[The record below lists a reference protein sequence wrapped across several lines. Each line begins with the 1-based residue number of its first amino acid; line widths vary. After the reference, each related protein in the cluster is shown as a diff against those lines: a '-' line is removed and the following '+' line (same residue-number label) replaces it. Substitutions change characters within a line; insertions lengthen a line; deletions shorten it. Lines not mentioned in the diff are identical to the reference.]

1 MKDLQIFWHLH
12 QKKCS
17 ILPQINQ
24 TIKIIEQW
32 LHFLVFWASC
42 QSLIFCYLNLV
53 LQVDP

>member
-42 QSLIFCYLNLV
+42 
-53 LQVDP
+53 